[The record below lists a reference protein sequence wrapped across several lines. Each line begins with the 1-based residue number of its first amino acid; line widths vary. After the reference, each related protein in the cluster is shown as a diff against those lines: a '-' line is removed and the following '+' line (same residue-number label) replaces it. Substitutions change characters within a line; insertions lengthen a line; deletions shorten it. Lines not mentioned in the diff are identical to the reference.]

1 MSAFDCGKLGTTDLF
16 NYEIFQLV
24 FSKKQNDIMFSFVRI
39 SKIFIQPSEELRN
52 QKIFTLTDQRNND
65 ELIIKIGTSLYF

>member
-1 MSAFDCGKLGTTDLF
+1 
-16 NYEIFQLV
+16 
-24 FSKKQNDIMFSFVRI
+24 MFSFVRI